1 MPRIVLDTNVLIS
14 ALIKPGKPRALLLE
28 IAKGKF
34 QLVLSRQIL
43 DEFARTVADPKISR
57 YVDEEDIMRY
67 MKVIGSAAT
76 IVSVKSRFRVVKQDP
91 SDDIILRTAYDGKA
105 RYIVTGDEHLLSLKQ
120 YKRVKIL
127 TISEALEMLK

>member
-14 ALIKPGKPRALLLE
+14 ALIKPGKPRDLLLE

-57 YVDEEDIMRY
+57 YVDEEDITRY

-105 RYIVTGDEHLLSLKQ
+105 RYLVTGDEHLLSLKQ
-120 YKRVKIL
+120 YRRVKIL

>member
-14 ALIKPGKPRALLLE
+14 ALIKPGKPRDLLLE

-57 YVDEEDIMRY
+57 YVDEEDITRY
-67 MKVIGSAAT
+67 IKVIGSAAT
-76 IVSVKSRFRVVKQDP
+76 IISVKSRFRVVKQDP

-105 RYIVTGDEHLLSLKQ
+105 RYVVTGDEHLLSLKQ
-120 YKRVKIL
+120 YRRVKIL

>member
-14 ALIKPGKPRALLLE
+14 ALIKPGKPRDLLLE

-57 YVDEEDIMRY
+57 YVDEEDITRY

-105 RYIVTGDEHLLSLKQ
+105 RYVVTGDEHLLSLKQ
-120 YKRVKIL
+120 YRRVKIL

>member
-57 YVDEEDIMRY
+57 YVDEEDITRY

-105 RYIVTGDEHLLSLKQ
+105 RYVVTGDEHLLSLKQ
-120 YKRVKIL
+120 YRRVKIL